1 MIEQAFSNFSAL
13 TQAEKIEFLNMIL
26 EHRDLLYKVLP
37 DAPLIKYLATGEGP
51 DNNLLIQ
58 AYKAWIASSLTIP
71 L

>member
-51 DNNLLIQ
+51 DNNPLIQ